1 MPPRT
6 FVPLL
11 TALLLAPLPEGSG
24 ATSSNLPPGHPT
36 FAPARKASAA
46 VSPAPKVP
54 AGPLV
59 DLNSASHAQLKTL
72 PGIGDAEARR
82 IIASRPYPSKFKLV
96 ADNVLS
102 SAQFEPIR
110 HRVVAIQKLPPHKAG
125 APSPKKADAPARPS
139 P

>member
-1 MPPRT
+1 VPPRT
-6 FVPLL
+6 LVQLL
-11 TALLLAPLPEGSG
+11 TALLLVPLPEGVG
-24 ATSSNLPPGHPT
+24 ATSSNLPSGHPT
-36 FAPARKASAA
+36 FGPARQASAA
-46 VSPAPKVP
+46 LSAAPKVP

-59 DLNSASHAQLKTL
+59 DLNSASRAQLKTL
-72 PGIGDAEARR
+72 PGIGDAEAQR

-110 HRVVAIQKLPPHKAG
+110 HRVVALQKIPPYKAG
-125 APSPKKADAPARPS
+125 AASPKKADTPGKSS